1 MTSKQKGFSLIEAVV
16 AMVILASS
24 GIAIASWFSLNMQN
38 ILRLE
43 DRQKSHIVLDNLY
56 EYFSSIRLKG
66 EVSDQTIKLDGH
78 DIVWSARLLE
88 PIQTG
93 RGISGSV
100 SNFDLGLYEIKFLV
114 SLDGVELGQYRTRR
128 VGFDRVRGF
137 LDDI

>member
-1 MTSKQKGFSLIEAVV
+1 MKSKQKGFSLIEAVV

-43 DRQKSHIVLDNLY
+43 ERQKSYIVLDNLY

-66 EVSDQTIKLDGH
+66 EVRDQTLKFDGH
-78 DIVWSARLLE
+78 DVAWSARLIE
-88 PIQTG
+88 PIQVG

-100 SNFDLGLYEIKFLV
+100 SNFDLGLYEIRFSV
-114 SLDGVELGQYRTRR
+114 SFEGVELGEYQTRR

-137 LDDI
+137 LDAI